1 MAYSKFELVLLP
13 DRRISFKVAKKYKEG
28 YGKKVYE
35 MILYSDKDLEQT
47 IYNSLLMQ
55 KWIA

>member
-1 MAYSKFELVLLP
+1 LAYSKFELVLLP

-55 KWIA
+55 K